1 MGSVEAY
8 SESLPQYFILTAL
21 AISRQAF
28 VPCVFE
34 GTGQFLL
41 PAFQMMHVIG
51 PNETAHNH
59 NYSCIVSNATNKTT
73 NLNEMSRFYEDDWG
87 GQSHVLL
94 FFLEIPQYY
103 YFRFT
108 YYMTL
113 TSCVF
118 GIVKFL
124 DVGPTRFLA
133 HNGWINFVQY
143 VCACISVFIALEKK
157 ALGLGSDGLI
167 LDKLLMHFTNC
178 TVDQTDHINGS
189 YK

>member
-1 MGSVEAY
+1 M
-8 SESLPQYFILTAL
+8 
-21 AISRQAF
+21 
-28 VPCVFE
+28 
-34 GTGQFLL
+34 
-41 PAFQMMHVIG
+41 PAFQMIHIIG
-51 PNETAHNH
+51 PNDTAHNQNYNH
-59 NYSCIVSNATNKTT
+59 DYSCIVSNATNETT
-73 NLNEMSRFYEDDWG
+73 KFKLNETSSFYEEKWG

-178 TVDQTDHINGS
+178 TVDQIDHINGS
-189 YK
+189 YR